1 MARRKLPDTLAAID
15 LGSNSFHMVVARVAA
30 GQPEIIDRLREPV
43 QVAEGLDRELNLS
56 KKARR
61 RALECLE
68 RFGQRIRDLAPQ
80 GVRAVGTNT
89 LRIAKNSR
97 DFLEAAE
104 AALGHTIEIVS
115 GWEEARLIYL
125 GVSHTLAE
133 DDGNRL
139 VVDIGGGSTECIL
152 GRRFETLHARSLDM
166 GCVSYSRRFFPDG
179 VIRGKDLDDAVM
191 AAHLN
196 LRGEEEV
203 FSGRHWSTAV
213 GSSGTIRAVEQVLVA
228 NGERAGITREGLEWL
243 AAEIVAAGHVKRLDF
258 EGLKAERAPV
268 LPGGVAILAALF
280 ERFEISELA
289 VSRGAMRDGV
299 LFDLLGRLQH
309 EDVRDRTIR
318 SFQDR
323 FHVDEGQA
331 QRVERTA
338 LELLAQVAKPWKLDS
353 DEAAR
358 FLSWAARLHE
368 IGLAVS
374 FTGYAEHG
382 AYLISNTDMP
392 GFSRDDQALLALL
405 IAAHRGKPK
414 PRRRAFE
421 TPPGRARKM
430 ATRLTTLLRLAVRLH
445 RGRSS
450 LEPATPTLR
459 LRDGIL
465 TLEFAKGWLAAHPMT
480 RKDLEREAEQLAGL
494 GVELHTVSE
503 KKLTDSTNR

>member
-1 MARRKLPDTLAAID
+1 MASRDLPETLAAID
-15 LGSNSFHMVVARVAA
+15 VGSNSFHMVVARVAA
-30 GQPEIIDRLREPV
+30 GQPEIIDRLREQV
-43 QVAEGLDRELNLS
+43 QLAAGLDAELNLS

-61 RALECLE
+61 RALRCLE
-68 RFGQRIRDLAPQ
+68 RFGQRIRDLAPH

-89 LRIAKNSR
+89 LRVARDSR
-97 DFLEAAE
+97 EFLEAAE

-133 DDGNRL
+133 DDGHRL
-139 VVDIGGGSTECIL
+139 VIDIGGGSTECIL

-166 GCVSYSRRFFPDG
+166 GCVGYSRRFFPDG
-179 VIRGKDLDDAVM
+179 TIRRRDFDDAIL
-191 AAHLN
+191 AAQLN
-196 LRGEEEV
+196 LQGEEEV
-203 FSGRHWSTAV
+203 FSGGHWDTAV
-213 GSSGTIRAVEQVLVA
+213 GSSGTVRAVEQVLAA
-228 NGERAGITREGLEWL
+228 NGEQAGITREGLEWL
-243 AAEIVAAGHVKRLDF
+243 IGEIVAAGHVDELDF

-280 ERFEISELA
+280 ERFGIEQLA

-318 SFQDR
+318 TFQER
-323 FHVDEGQA
+323 FHVDEEQA

-338 LELLAQVAKPWKLDS
+338 LALLDQVAKAWQLDA

-374 FTGYAEHG
+374 FAGYAEHG
-382 AYLISNTDMP
+382 AYLIRNTDLP

-405 IAAHRGKPK
+405 VAAHRGKPK
-414 PRRRAFE
+414 PLRRALE
-421 TPPGRARKM
+421 KPPAHASKL
-430 ATRLTTLLRLAVRLH
+430 AARLTTLLRLAVRLH

-450 LEPATPTLR
+450 EVPVAPTLR
-459 LRDGIL
+459 VQDRTL
-465 TLEFAKGWLAAHPMT
+465 TLGFEKGWLAAHPMT
-480 RKDLEREAEQLAGL
+480 RKDLEREVERLAGL
-494 GVELHTVSE
+494 GV
-503 KKLTDSTNR
+503 KLKVKS

>member
-1 MARRKLPDTLAAID
+1 MQL
-15 LGSNSFHMVVARVAA
+15 
-30 GQPEIIDRLREPV
+30 
-43 QVAEGLDRELNLS
+43 AEGLDAELNLN

-68 RFGQRIRDLAPQ
+68 RFGQRTRDLSPH

-89 LRIAKNSR
+89 LRIAK
-97 DFLEAAE
+97 AE

-133 DDGNRL
+133 DDGHRL
-139 VVDIGGGSTECIL
+139 VIDIGGGSTECIL

-179 VIRGKDLDDAVM
+179 VIRRKGFDDAVM

-196 LRGEEEV
+196 LRGEEAM
-203 FSGRHWSTAV
+203 FSGHTAV

-243 AAEIVAAGHVKRLDF
+243 RDEIVAAGHVNRLDF

-268 LPGGVAILAALF
+268 LPGGVAILVALF
-280 ERFEISELA
+280 ERFEIEKLA
-289 VSRGAMRDGV
+289 VSRGALRDGV

-318 SFQDR
+318 SFLDR
-323 FHVDEGQA
+323 FHVDEEQA

-338 LELLAQVAKPWKLDS
+338 LALLEQVAKAWKLDP

-374 FTGYAEHG
+374 FAGYAEHG

-405 IAAHRGKPK
+405 IAAHRGKPR

-421 TPPGRARKM
+421 TPPGRARKLG
-430 ATRLTTLLRLAVRLH
+430 TRLTTLLRLAVRLH

-450 LEPATPTLR
+450 QEPVTPTLR
-459 LRDGIL
+459 LQDRIL
-465 TLEFAKGWLAAHPMT
+465 TLEFGKGWLAAHPMT
-480 RKDLEREAEQLAGL
+480 RHDLEQEAERLTGL
-494 GVELHTVSE
+494 GVELKVKGKRP
-503 KKLTDSTNR
+503 KKAPAR

>member
-1 MARRKLPDTLAAID
+1 
-15 LGSNSFHMVVARVAA
+15 
-30 GQPEIIDRLREPV
+30 V
-43 QVAEGLDRELNLS
+43 QLAEGLDAELNLN

-68 RFGQRIRDLAPQ
+68 RFGQRTRDLSPH

-89 LRIAKNSR
+89 LRIAK
-97 DFLEAAE
+97 AE

-133 DDGNRL
+133 DDGHRL
-139 VVDIGGGSTECIL
+139 VIDIGGGSTECIL

-179 VIRGKDLDDAVM
+179 VIRRKGFDDAVM

-196 LRGEEEV
+196 LRGEEAM
-203 FSGRHWSTAV
+203 FSGHTAV

-243 AAEIVAAGHVKRLDF
+243 RDEIVAAGHVNRLDF

-268 LPGGVAILAALF
+268 LPGGVAILVALF
-280 ERFEISELA
+280 ERFEIEKLA
-289 VSRGAMRDGV
+289 VSRGALRDGV

-318 SFQDR
+318 SFLDR
-323 FHVDEGQA
+323 FHVDEEQA

-338 LELLAQVAKPWKLDS
+338 LALLEQVAKAWKLDP

-374 FTGYAEHG
+374 FAGYAEHG

-405 IAAHRGKPK
+405 IAAHRGKPR

-421 TPPGRARKM
+421 TPPGRARKLG
-430 ATRLTTLLRLAVRLH
+430 TRLTTLLRLAVRLH

-450 LEPATPTLR
+450 QEPVTPTLR
-459 LRDGIL
+459 LQDRIL
-465 TLEFAKGWLAAHPMT
+465 TLEFGKGWLAAHPMT
-480 RKDLEREAEQLAGL
+480 RHDLEQEAERLTGL
-494 GVELHTVSE
+494 GVELKVKGKRP
-503 KKLTDSTNR
+503 KKAPAR

>member
-1 MARRKLPDTLAAID
+1 VRRKLPDTLAAID
-15 LGSNSFHMVVARVAA
+15 LGSNSFHMVVARVSG
-30 GQPEIIDRLREPV
+30 GQPEIIDRLREQV
-43 QVAEGLDRELNLS
+43 QLAEGLDAELNLN

-68 RFGQRIRDLAPQ
+68 RFGQRTRDLAPQ

-89 LRIAKNSR
+89 LRIARNSP

-133 DDGNRL
+133 DDGHRL

-152 GRRFETLHARSLDM
+152 GRRFEILHARSLDM

-179 VIRGKDLDDAVM
+179 VIRRKGFDDAVM

-196 LRGEEEV
+196 LRGEEAV
-203 FSGRHWSTAV
+203 FAGHTSV

-228 NGERAGITREGLEWL
+228 NGERAGITREGLKWL
-243 AAEIVAAGHVKRLDF
+243 GEEIVAAGHTNRLDF

-280 ERFEISELA
+280 ERLEIEELA
-289 VSRGAMRDGV
+289 VSRGAMREGV
-299 LFDLLGRLQH
+299 LFDLLGRLQQ

-323 FHVDEGQA
+323 FHVDEEQA
-331 QRVERTA
+331 RRVEQTA
-338 LELLAQVAKPWKLDS
+338 LALLEQVAEAWKLDAEES
-353 DEAAR
+353 AR

-368 IGLAVS
+368 LGLAVS
-374 FTGYAEHG
+374 FAGYAEHG
-382 AYLISNTDMP
+382 AYLISNSDMP

-405 IAAHRGKPK
+405 IAAHRGKPR

-421 TPPGRARKM
+421 TPPGRARKL
-430 ATRLTTLLRLAVRLH
+430 ATRLTALLRLAVRLH

-450 LEPATPTLR
+450 QEPVAPVLR

-480 RKDLEREAEQLAGL
+480 RKDLEREADRLLGL
-494 GVELHTVSE
+494 GIELHTVPE
-503 KKLTDSTNR
+503 KKLTDSSNR

>member
-1 MARRKLPDTLAAID
+1 VHGKLPDTLAAID
-15 LGSNSFHMVVARVAA
+15 LGSNSFHMVVARVAG
-30 GQPEIIDRLREPV
+30 GQPEIIDRLREQV
-43 QVAEGLDRELNLS
+43 QLAEGLDAELNLG

-68 RFGQRIRDLAPQ
+68 RFGQRTRDLAPQ

-89 LRIAKNSR
+89 LRIARNSR
-97 DFLEAAE
+97 NFLEAAE

-133 DDGNRL
+133 DDGHRL
-139 VVDIGGGSTECIL
+139 VLDIGGGSTECIL

-179 VIRGKDLDDAVM
+179 VIRRKGFDEAVL
-191 AAHLN
+191 AARLE
-196 LRGEEEV
+196 LQGEEAV
-203 FSGRHWSTAV
+203 FAGHAAV

-228 NGERAGITREGLEWL
+228 NGERAGITRAGLEWL
-243 AAEIVAAGHVKRLDF
+243 AGEIVAAGHVNRLDF
-258 EGLKAERAPV
+258 EGLKPERAPV
-268 LPGGVAILAALF
+268 LPGGVAILAALL
-280 ERFEISELA
+280 ERFEIEELA
-289 VSRGAMRDGV
+289 VSRGALREGV

-318 SFQDR
+318 SFLDR
-323 FHVDEGQA
+323 FHVDEEQA
-331 QRVERTA
+331 RRVEHTA
-338 LELLAQVAKPWKLDS
+338 LALLEQVAKAWKLDPE
-353 DEAAR
+353 EAAR

-382 AYLISNTDMP
+382 AYLISNADMP

-414 PRRRAFE
+414 PRRRAYE
-421 TPPGRARKM
+421 TPPGRARKL

-445 RGRSS
+445 RERSS
-450 LEPATPTLR
+450 QEPVAPTLR
-459 LRDGIL
+459 LQDGIL
-465 TLEFAKGWLAAHPMT
+465 RLEFGKGWLDAHPLT
-480 RKDLEREAEQLAGL
+480 RQDLAQEAERLVGL
-494 GVELHTVSE
+494 GVELEVDTVPE
-503 KKLTDSTNR
+503 NKRTDSANQ